1 MTLQHSEVRVTEHIE
16 HPKTLRQRDLLLF
29 TVTAILLPDIL
40 TSSASAGA
48 SSIAWWLILGLVFFL
63 PMGLISAEL
72 GCSYPEQGGIYTWV
86 RNAFGG
92 RWASRLTFCYW
103 VNMALWLPAMFILFA
118 GVFNRL
124 FAAEASFTLQIA
136 LAIGVTWL
144 TVAANIVALRFGKWI
159 PNLGAVAKFLLFF
172 GVIAGAWRYVSM
184 NEMANPITLESMTP
198 SWGEGLQ
205 FIPAIVYGMLGFEL
219 VSAGSAEMRNPERDV
234 PRAILWSGVIILVLS
249 VLGTLAVLAAIPA
262 AEINLVEA
270 LIDTLRLSFAGMAGA
285 DTLVLLLGFCFLFSI
300 FSSCAAWSMGANRAA
315 AEAALEGEL
324 PAWFGVELPSNGSPF
339 GAALLTGLVG
349 TLALL
354 GYGFMSGDN
363 EDLFWSLFAF
373 SSVLFMLPYVGMVLA
388 FLRMRSIDSDRP
400 RPFRV
405 PGGAPGALICA
416 LLCALILLTAVT
428 LFMATPEDGPQ
439 WEVIIGVVL
448 ALALGELVI
457 RAAEGSKANASERQ
471 DTA

>member
-1 MTLQHSEVRVTEHIE
+1 MTDHIE

-29 TVTAILLPDIL
+29 TVSAILLPDIL

-48 SSIAWWLILGLVFFL
+48 SSIAWWLILGLIFFL

-92 RWASRLTFCYW
+92 RWASRITFCYW

-118 GVFNRL
+118 GVFNSL
-124 FAAEASFTLQIA
+124 FEFEASFTLQIS
-136 LAIGVTWL
+136 LAIGITWL
-144 TVAANIVALRFGKWI
+144 TVAANVVALRFGKWI
-159 PNLGAVAKFLLFF
+159 PNIGAIVKFLLFF

-184 NEMANPITLESMTP
+184 NEMANPLTLQSMTP
-198 SWGEGLQ
+198 SWGDGLQ
-205 FIPAIVYGMLGFEL
+205 FIPAIIYGMLGFEL

-234 PRAILWSGVIILVLS
+234 PRAILWSGLIILALS

-262 AEINLVEA
+262 EEINLVEG
-270 LIDTLRLSFAGMAGA
+270 LIDTLRVSFAGMSGA
-285 DTLVLLLGFCFLFSI
+285 STLVLLLGLCFLFGI

-324 PAWFGVELPSNGSPF
+324 PSWFGVEMASNGSPL
-339 GAALLTGLVG
+339 GAAVLTGLVS

-363 EDLFWSLFAF
+363 EDLFWSLFGF

-388 FLRMRSIDSDRP
+388 FLRMRSIDGDRA

-405 PGGAPGALICA
+405 PGGAPGALFCA
-416 LLCALILLTAVT
+416 LLCAFILLVAIA
-428 LFMATPEDGPQ
+428 LFMVTPDDGPQ
-439 WEVIIGVVL
+439 WKVIIGVVL
-448 ALALGELVI
+448 ALALGEAVI
-457 RAAEGSKANASERQ
+457 RVAERAKPKTSDRR
-471 DTA
+471 DTP